1 MEAIGDSPRTL
12 FEKIWSRHR
21 VVERDDGQT
30 LLYVDRHLLH
40 DGGATAFDVLRKR
53 GMTPRAPE
61 RAFATPD
68 HYVATD
74 SRAVEGIR
82 DPRHREMVEELARN
96 TAEAG
101 IRMFGLGDPNQ
112 GIVHVV
118 GPETGLSQPGLLLVC
133 GDRPHLDAR
142 RPGRARLRHRQHGG
156 DARAGDADAVAAQAE
171 DAPHHGGWRA
181 GGGVKAKD

>member
-1 MEAIGDSPRTL
+1 MEATGEGPRTL

-21 VVERDDGQT
+21 VVEREDGQT

-53 GMTPRAPE
+53 GMKPRAPE
-61 RAFATPD
+61 RVFATPD

-74 SRAVEGIR
+74 SRTVEGIQ
-82 DPRHREMVEELARN
+82 DPRHREMVEKLARN

-133 GDRPHLDAR
+133 GDSHTPRPMARWARWPSASAAR
-142 RPGRARLRHRQHGG
+142 RSPTC
-156 DARAGDADAVAAQAE
+156 
-171 DAPHHGGWRA
+171 WRPRPCGSA
-181 GGGVKAKD
+181 SRRPCA

>member
-1 MEAIGDSPRTL
+1 MEATGEGPRTL

-53 GMTPRAPE
+53 GMKPRAPE
-61 RAFATPD
+61 RVFATPD

-74 SRAVEGIR
+74 SRTVEGIQ
-82 DPRHREMVEELARN
+82 DPRHREMVEKLARN

-118 GPETGLSQPGLLLVC
+118 GRWPSASA
-133 GDRPHLDAR
+133 AR
-142 RPGRARLRHRQHGG
+142 RSPTCWRPRLCGSASRRPCASPWTARCRRA
-156 DARAGDADAVAAQAE
+156 
-171 DAPHHGGWRA
+171 
-181 GGGVKAKD
+181 